1 MLDPQPARQRPH
13 IYGHRGAPG
22 YVPENTL
29 GSYALAASM
38 GVEAIELDLV
48 CTKDGRLVAR
58 HEPNLAVSTDVATR
72 PEFADRWR
80 EIAIGEHVDRGWFTV
95 DFTLEELRT
104 LHAGEPWPE
113 LRGHT
118 LETEGEWRIPSFDD
132 ILAFRAAAG
141 AARGRDLGL
150 FVEIKHSSLFHLL
163 GLDPEAELL
172 ASLGRH
178 GVSPDDP
185 LLRLESFETSSL
197 RRLREELGFDGTLVF
212 LVEGTGRP
220 LDHILAGDPRTYA
233 DLLTPSSLAELAG
246 LVDVI
251 GPRKHLVIGRT
262 ADDTLADPSSLVADV
277 HAVGLEVTP
286 WSFRAENHFLP
297 AELRSSADPAEPG
310 DLAAELWA
318 FFDADVD
325 GVFCDQP
332 DIAIAARDAYLSRPE
347 PYAVEESG

>member
-1 MLDPQPARQRPH
+1 MLAASSPRPTPH
-13 IYGHRGAPG
+13 VYGHRGAPG

-80 EIAIGEHVDRGWFTV
+80 EIAIGERVERGWFTV

-104 LHAGEPWPE
+104 LHAGEPWPD

-118 LETEGEWRIPSFDD
+118 LEAEGEWRIPSFDD
-132 ILAFRAAAG
+132 ILACRAAAG
-141 AARGRDLGL
+141 AARGRDLGVI
-150 FVEIKHSSLFHLL
+150 VEIKRSSLFHLL
-163 GLDPEAELL
+163 GFDPEAELL

-178 GVSPDDP
+178 GVSTADP
-185 LLRLESFETSSL
+185 LLRLESFETSNL
-197 RRLREELGFDGTLVF
+197 RRLREELGFDGSLVF
-212 LVEGTGRP
+212 LAEDTGGP
-220 LDHILAGDPRTYA
+220 LDHLLAGDPRTYA
-233 DLLTPSSLAELAG
+233 DLLTPSSLEELAG

-251 GPRKHLVIGRT
+251 APKKHLVIGRT
-262 ADDTLADPSSLVADV
+262 ADDRLADPTPLVADA

-297 AELRSSADPAEPG
+297 AELRGSDDPAEHG
-310 DLAAELWA
+310 DLAAELTA
-318 FFDADVD
+318 FFDAGVD

-332 DIAIAARDAYLSRPE
+332 DLAIAARDDYLRGSE
-347 PYAVEESG
+347 PR